1 MASTDGGAE
10 KPPGGKRKPEDTLN
24 LLSDAQDEEKTGG
37 SELEGFSEPPVIK
50 EPMASTDEGPEEPPG
65 GQQKSQDTLDL
76 LSDAGGQR
84 RPGESELPPFLTI
97 GTEERS
103 EKKNA
108 YDYQRRDLDSGTVY
122 ICEKKNEWCR
132 GNEVLVL
139 KHEDGAW
146 IAYVADIIDMKNIQ
160 CRQGVWCCREDDI
173 TKKGF
178 GKAIEAIWE
187 GSLWC
192 ETRQSLMHQP

>member
-1 MASTDGGAE
+1 
-10 KPPGGKRKPEDTLN
+10 
-24 LLSDAQDEEKTGG
+24 
-37 SELEGFSEPPVIK
+37 
-50 EPMASTDEGPEEPPG
+50 MASTDEGPEEPPG

-122 ICEKKNEWCR
+122 ICEKKNEWCH
-132 GNEVLVL
+132 GTEVLVL

-146 IAYVADIIDMKNIQ
+146 IAYAADITDMKNIQ
-160 CRQGVWCCREDDI
+160 YRQGVWCCREDDI
-173 TKKGF
+173 TKKGRYEWQKNRNA
-178 GKAIEAIWE
+178 GADVGVEAIWE